1 MQLLQQLLRLLW
13 QALPL
18 LPSRAPPNTTHL
30 ALLQRLLIHLL
41 QTKPSSRAAGRSCNN
56 HLCHHWKH
64 WQQLAYIIQLPEL
77 RQVHRTLLGL
87 DSIPRVPLPGLL
99 LTPG

>member
-1 MQLLQQLLRLLW
+1 VQLLQQLLRLLW

-18 LPSRAPPNTTHL
+18 LLSRALPSTTHL
-30 ALLQRLLIHLL
+30 ALHQRLLIHLL
-41 QTKPSSRAAGRSCNN
+41 QTKHSSRVAGHSSNN

-77 RQVHRTLLGL
+77 RQLHRNLFGL
-87 DSIPRVPLPGLL
+87 DFIPRVHLPGLL